1 MFMTP
6 RSQLRGKQTLVENVA
21 DVIRLEATEIGPPQ
35 TFVWLTGLVTLNGF
49 LMDVI
54 EAGAAVLTAPEA
66 EYEAEAV
73 TPGTFCSF

>member
-6 RSQLRGKQTLVENVA
+6 KSQLRGKQALVENVA
-21 DVIRLEATEIGPPQ
+21 DVIRLEATEMGPPQ
-35 TFVWLTGLVTLNGF
+35 TFVWFTGFVALNGF

-54 EAGAAVLTAPEA
+54 EAAEMAAPEA

-73 TPGTFCSF
+73 TPSTLFPF